1 MQMKDKIAELQFVAE
16 SWSPERVLDWV
27 FHTFGERVAIS
38 SALGAE
44 GMVLIDIASKLSSPL
59 HIFTLDTG
67 FLFAET
73 CDLIDRV
80 EQKYGTLIER
90 IYPAQSPEEQE
101 AVHGAALWRR
111 DPDACC
117 RMRKIEPL
125 RHKLQ
130 ELQAWITSIRRDQTE
145 ARAAARK
152 IEWDKNFGLVK
163 INPIVDWSSSQVW
176 NYIRTHDLPYN
187 PLHDRKYP
195 SIGCTHCT
203 RPVHPGEEPR
213 AGRWAGFEKTECG
226 LHTIQP
232 VPDCVGE

>member
-1 MQMKDKIAELQFVAE
+1 MHMKDKIAELQFVAE
-16 SWSPERVLDWV
+16 SWSPERVLDWA
-27 FHTFGERVAIS
+27 FHTFGDGVAIS
-38 SALGAE
+38 SAFGAE
-44 GMVLIDIASKLSSPL
+44 GMALIDIASRLRSPL
-59 HIFTLDTG
+59 RIFTLDTG
-67 FLFAET
+67 FLFPET

-101 AVHGAALWRR
+101 AAHGAALWRR
-111 DPDACC
+111 DPDTCC
-117 RMRKIEPL
+117 RLRKIEPL
-125 RHKLQ
+125 RRKLQ
-130 ELQAWITSIRRDQTE
+130 ELQGWITSIRRDQTE
-145 ARAAARK
+145 ARAASRK

-176 NYIRTHDLPYN
+176 NYIRAHDVPYN

-203 RPVHPGEEPR
+203 RAVHPGEEPR

-226 LHTIQP
+226 LHMIQP
-232 VPDCVGE
+232 VSDCVGE